1 MKINLTAP
9 ANPLG
14 YGVVGMNVLKSLCEQ
29 GHEVSYFPIGSPEVE
44 PQDAQLFQE
53 CLNRQ
58 DAFDKSA
65 PSLRVWHQHDLA
77 QHVGKKLH
85 VGFPIFE
92 LDTFT
97 KREVHQLSSQD
108 VILVCSQWAKDVVD
122 TALKDNHSGRA
133 IHVAPLG
140 VDRTVFYDAPSTDPA
155 TVFLNIGKWE
165 VRKGHDI
172 LIEAF
177 NNAFTREDNV
187 KLLMMNHNPFISPA
201 DDREWKRLYKSGQMG
216 DQVEFLNRVKSH
228 TEVADIIRAADCGVF
243 PSRAEGWNLEALE
256 MMSCGK
262 HVIATDYSAHTE
274 FCNEDNCHL
283 IQVNE
288 LEEAYD
294 GIWFKGQGRWAK
306 IGKDQMEQTVEYFRF
321 VHRQKQ
327 ESGDINNTMG
337 IETAK
342 KFSWNNTADSII
354 RSIT

>member
-1 MKINLTAP
+1 
-9 ANPLG
+9 
-14 YGVVGMNVLKSLCEQ
+14 
-29 GHEVSYFPIGSPEVE
+29 
-44 PQDAQLFQE
+44 
-53 CLNRQ
+53 
-58 DAFDKSA
+58 
-65 PSLRVWHQHDLA
+65 
-77 QHVGKKLH
+77 
-85 VGFPIFE
+85 
-92 LDTFT
+92 
-97 KREVHQLSSQD
+97 
-108 VILVCSQWAKDVVD
+108 
-122 TALKDNHSGRA
+122 
-133 IHVAPLG
+133 
-140 VDRTVFYDAPSTDPA
+140 
-155 TVFLNIGKWE
+155 
-165 VRKGHDI
+165 
-172 LIEAF
+172 
-177 NNAFTREDNV
+177 
-187 KLLMMNHNPFISPA
+187 
-201 DDREWKRLYKSGQMG
+201 MG